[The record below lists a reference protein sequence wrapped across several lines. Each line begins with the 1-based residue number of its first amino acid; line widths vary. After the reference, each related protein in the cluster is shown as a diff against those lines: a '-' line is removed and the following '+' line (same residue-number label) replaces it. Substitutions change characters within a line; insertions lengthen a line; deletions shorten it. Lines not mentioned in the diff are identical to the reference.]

1 MLPAAILLAVFVTS
15 LISGVLGM
23 AGGII
28 LMAILVT
35 VLSVSSAMIAHGLVQ
50 ATANG
55 SRAIFLR
62 RHIQWSV
69 LPAYLLGASFAT
81 GVFVS
86 LALVPDASMI
96 LICIGLFPWIARV
109 VPSMK
114 GLNIT
119 HKRTAVFCG
128 TLVTGAQLFAGAS
141 GPLLDIFYLNT
152 PLNRYQI
159 IATKALT
166 QTLGHIL
173 KTIYYTL
180 IVQFSDSLPIW
191 ILILA
196 MTSAVLGTRVGTRL
210 VDHFSDEQFR
220 KYSASAILVI
230 GTFCLIKGLSGLHF
244 TQY

>member
-1 MLPAAILLAVFVTS
+1 MLAAAILIAVFITS

-62 RHIQWSV
+62 EHIQWSI
-69 LPAYLLGASFAT
+69 LPAYLLGASLAT
-81 GVFVS
+81 GLFVS
-86 LALVPDASMI
+86 LTLVPDASTI
-96 LICIGLFPWIARV
+96 LICIGLFPWIARLL
-109 VPSMK
+109 PSMR

-119 HKRTAVFCG
+119 QKSTAMLCG

-152 PLNRYQI
+152 PLNRYQV

-166 QTLGHIL
+166 QTLGHVL

-191 ILILA
+191 ILLLA

-210 VDHFSDEQFR
+210 VDYFSDAQFR
-220 KYSASAILVI
+220 KYSGAAILVI
-230 GTFCLIKGLSGLHF
+230 GTFCLAKGFSEL
-244 TQY
+244 